1 MPPRHHRP
9 ACAEGGQVMPLEAW
23 WNKAPEQL
31 VELRHSLSAGTPDAI
46 TVDRMLELRIA
57 ESQAEGSDKL
67 LASTTDKLVAAT
79 HRLGTVTWWLVAG
92 TLLLGLSAAVDVIL
106 KV

>member
-1 MPPRHHRP
+1 MPSRHRGP
-9 ACAEGGQVMPLEAW
+9 TWTEGGQVMPLEAW
-23 WNKAPEQL
+23 WNKTPEQL

-57 ESQAEGSDKL
+57 KSQAEGSDKL
-67 LASTTDKLVAAT
+67 LASTDKLVAAT

-92 TLLLGLSAAVDVIL
+92 TFLLGLSAAVDV
-106 KV
+106 